1 MEKYGKNITLK
12 KGRTSLLNNDMFNY
26 IEDLFLT
33 DPTLSFK
40 KAYHKFLFT
49 YNLEKDDISY

>member
-1 MEKYGKNITLK
+1 MKSSSATLCHGPARK
-12 KGRTSLLNNDMFNY
+12 CASMDY

-40 KAYHKFLFT
+40 KAYHKFLFA